1 VGHAELDSMFLV
13 HTTDRATAP
22 LLLHRALADEI
33 LRLDKKLGHLALLDH
48 SAVCTF
54 PVAAADDGL
63 MTTAMNEMG
72 ALCKRMQ
79 SAVMRLRSS
88 PFRV

>member
-1 VGHAELDSMFLV
+1 MGHAELDSMFLV
-13 HTTDRATAP
+13 HTTDRAAAP
-22 LLLHRALADEI
+22 LLLDRALSDEI
-33 LRLDKKLGHLALLDH
+33 LLIYKKLGHLALLDH

-63 MTTAMNEMG
+63 MTTAMEEMG
-72 ALCKRMQ
+72 SLCKRMQ
-79 SAVMRLRSS
+79 SDAMRLRAS